1 MNTIKLDDFIAEAE
15 KRFGTD
21 RTKWKFICPRC
32 KTPQSGQDLVDAGVK
47 KECVNDYLG
56 FSCIGRWTKD
66 KGCDWTLGGLFKIH
80 TLEIEDHDGKMH
92 PYFELAST

>member
-1 MNTIKLDDFIAEAE
+1 MNTIKLDDFIREAE
-15 KRFGTD
+15 KRFGMD

-32 KTPQSGQDLVDAGVK
+32 KTPQGAEDLIAVGVE
-47 KECVNDYLG
+47 KEKIGDYLG

-92 PYFELAST
+92 PRFELSSN